1 MKRNTIKLLKY
12 PLLGGDLVLE
22 KHQNDATAHLCHTL
36 TQMTFDTLS
45 DEVIGVTKRII
56 LDGIAVAVA
65 GAKEPGPTIAAEH
78 VKSQSGKGVATVMG
92 HGFRTSPVL
101 AAYANGISMH
111 VLDFEPMWSPPT
123 HATSPT
129 LPSILALAEEQQ
141 SSGREIITA
150 FVKGCEL
157 QGHIRLA
164 SHQYA
169 PGDFTVHPPSSV
181 GLMGSAAASGH
192 MLGLNQ
198 EQLQHALGITAS
210 RAGGLMANVG
220 TMAKATHCGWAA
232 MSGLDAALLAS
243 RGFTGNSTIFE
254 APNGYVERFFGEQF
268 NYDELLSLGQSY
280 RMVDPGFVIKMFPCQ
295 YGTHF
300 GILAALE
307 LQQQIADASS
317 IQAIH
322 ITSPV
327 MPYVDRPDCKSGLDG
342 KFSFQYT
349 VAAALLDGEV
359 NIHTFSDAYCTR
371 PDLVGLM
378 ARTHLTQ
385 DENVPGVLEHMW
397 VDVAVELRD
406 GHRLSARCDGPQGF
420 WDRAALPRNKHL
432 VKIQDCLHTYLDD
445 EKTEQCIQLVD
456 TLETLEAPQIAQ
468 LMSLLH

>member
-1 MKRNTIKLLKY
+1 MQ
-12 PLLGGDLVLE
+12 V
-22 KHQNDATAHLCHTL
+22 TASLCHTL
-36 TQMTFDTLS
+36 TQMAFDTLPT
-45 DEVIGVTKRII
+45 EVIQVAKRII

-65 GAKEPGPTIAAEH
+65 GAREQGPTIAAEH
-78 VKSQSGKGVATVMG
+78 VKSQSGKDIATVIG

-111 VLDFEPMWSPPT
+111 VLDYEPMWSPPT

-129 LPSILALAEEQQ
+129 LPAILALAQERPV
-141 SSGREIITA
+141 SGQEIISA

-169 PGDFTVHPPSSV
+169 PGEFTVHPPSSV
-181 GLMGSAAASGH
+181 GLMGSAVASAH
-192 MLGLNQ
+192 ILGLSQ

-243 RGFTGNSTIFE
+243 RGFTSNATIFE
-254 APNGYVERFFGEQF
+254 APNGYVEHFFGEQF
-268 NYDELLSLGQSY
+268 NYDELLSVGHSY

-300 GILAALE
+300 GILAGLD
-307 LQQQIADASS
+307 LHKQISNPDRIASV
-317 IQAIH
+317 H

-327 MPYVDRPDCKSGLDG
+327 MPYVDRPAPKSGLDG

-349 VAAALLDGEV
+349 VAAALLDGSV
-359 NIHTFSDAYCTR
+359 TIPTFSDDRCTQS
-371 PDLVGLM
+371 DIAALLS
-378 ARTHLTQ
+378 RTTLTQ
-385 DENVPGVLEHMW
+385 DETIPDVLEKMW
-397 VDVAVELRD
+397 VAVAVELQD
-406 GHRLSARCDGPQGF
+406 GQRLTARCDGPQGF
-420 WDRAALPRNKHL
+420 WGLPPLQHEEHL
-432 VKIQDCLHTYLDD
+432 VKIRDCLRVRLDA
-445 EKTEQCIQLVD
+445 EQTEQCIQLIE
-456 TLETLEAPQIAQ
+456 TLETLQSDEIAQ
-468 LMSLLH
+468 LIALIG

>member
-1 MKRNTIKLLKY
+1 MQ
-12 PLLGGDLVLE
+12 V
-22 KHQNDATAHLCHTL
+22 TAALCDTL
-36 TQMTFDTLS
+36 TRMAFDTLPT
-45 DEVIGVTKRII
+45 EVIEVAKRII

-65 GAKEPGPTIAAEH
+65 GAREQGPTIAAEH
-78 VKSQSGKGVATVMG
+78 VKSQSGKEIATVIG

-111 VLDFEPMWSPPT
+111 VLDYEPMWSPPT

-129 LPSILALAEEQQ
+129 LPAILALAQERQV
-141 SSGREIITA
+141 SGQEIISA

-169 PGDFTVHPPSSV
+169 PGEFTVHPPSSV
-181 GLMGSAAASGH
+181 GLMGAVVASAH
-192 MLGLNQ
+192 ILGLSQ

-243 RGFTGNSTIFE
+243 RGFTSNATIFE
-254 APNGYVERFFGEQF
+254 APNGYVEHFFGERF
-268 NYDELLSLGQSY
+268 NYDELLSVGHSY

-300 GILAALE
+300 GILAGLD
-307 LQQQIADASS
+307 LHKQISNPDRIASV
-317 IQAIH
+317 H

-327 MPYVDRPDCKSGLDG
+327 MPYVDRPAPKSGLDG

-349 VAAALLDGEV
+349 VAAALLDGSV
-359 NIHTFSDAYCTR
+359 TIPTFSDDRCTQ
-371 PDLVGLM
+371 PDIVALLS
-378 ARTHLTQ
+378 RTTLTQ
-385 DENVPGVLEHMW
+385 DETIPDVLEEMW
-397 VDVAVELRD
+397 VAVAVELQD
-406 GHRLSARCDGPQGF
+406 GQRLTARCDGPQGF
-420 WDRAALPRNKHL
+420 WGLLPLQHEEHL
-432 VKIQDCLHTYLDD
+432 VKIRDCLRVRLDA
-445 EKTEQCIQLVD
+445 EQTEQCIQLIE
-456 TLETLEAPQIAQ
+456 TLETLQSDEIVQLIA
-468 LMSLLH
+468 LIG